1 MTGNLLR
8 PSRFSAPLGN
18 ELDNHAEAAQTA
30 AQQHSS
36 GGAAKGGKTDWFD
49 VPPRNDVSEKV
60 RGDFAGAK
68 AEQATQNQAGQRGDG
83 DGDKGFL
90 DGHGVKRIRNGIGL
104 KWHFSMSDM
113 ERWCCGL
120 LGLSTLVWRMA

>member
-36 GGAAKGGKTDWFD
+36 GGAAKGGKTNWFD
-49 VPPRNDVSEKV
+49 VPPRNDVPEKV

-90 DGHGVKRIRNGIGL
+90 DGRSGRMRHTKIGRN
-104 KWHFSMSDM
+104 
-113 ERWCCGL
+113 
-120 LGLSTLVWRMA
+120 

>member
-68 AEQATQNQAGQRGDG
+68 AEQTAQNQTGQRGEG

-90 DGHGVKRIRNGIGL
+90 DGHEAKGEHTAIGRN
-104 KWHFSMSDM
+104 
-113 ERWCCGL
+113 
-120 LGLSTLVWRMA
+120 